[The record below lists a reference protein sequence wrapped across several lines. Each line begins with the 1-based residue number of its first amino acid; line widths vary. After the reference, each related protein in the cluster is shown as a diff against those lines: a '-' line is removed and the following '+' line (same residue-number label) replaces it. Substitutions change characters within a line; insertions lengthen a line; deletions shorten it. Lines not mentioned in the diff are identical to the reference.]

1 MKQNVISNTPGGRT
15 IARQT
20 NHDSLLVERM
30 IKTIIF
36 DFGRVIS
43 EQKPPSLFSSYEED
57 LGLQPDTINSIMFDS
72 QAWQDA
78 LLGRKTFE
86 EFWQAIGPLLGLKT
100 PEAIEAFHRRYH
112 GDEAINTGLLRLL
125 HRLHGRFKLAI
136 LSNSPPGL
144 LEWLVDWKIHHLFDV
159 VFCSGDEGI
168 VKPDPAAFQ
177 IILQRLDVE
186 PEEAVFIDDT
196 IDHVL
201 AARMHG
207 LRGIRFT
214 TAQSLEQEL
223 GLLLESEGDG
233 NEKTNGSASK
243 GNDQT

>member
-1 MKQNVISNTPGGRT
+1 MKQNVISKTPGGQA
-15 IARQT
+15 IAQQT
-20 NHDSLLVERM
+20 NHDSLLVGRM
-30 IKTIIF
+30 IKAIIF

-43 EQKPPSLFSSYEED
+43 EQKPQSLFRSYEED

-72 QAWQDA
+72 QAWHDA

-86 EFWQAIGPLLGLKT
+86 EFWHAIGPLLGLNT

-112 GDEAINTGLLRLL
+112 GDEAINTGLLHLL
-125 HRLHGRFKLAI
+125 HRLHGRFKMAM

-144 LEWLVDWKIHHLFDV
+144 FQWLVDWKIHHLFDV

-177 IILQRLDVE
+177 IVLQRLDVE

-214 TAQSLEQEL
+214 TTESLEVEL

-233 NEKTNGSASK
+233 YWKANGSAFK
-243 GNDQT
+243 RNDQT